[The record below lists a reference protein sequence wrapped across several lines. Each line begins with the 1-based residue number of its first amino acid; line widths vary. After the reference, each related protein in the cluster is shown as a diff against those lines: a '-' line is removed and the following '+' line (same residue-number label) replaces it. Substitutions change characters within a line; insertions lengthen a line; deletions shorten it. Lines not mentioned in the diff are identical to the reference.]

1 MRYPATHKDQTRS
14 KIVGASAGVAK
25 RAGFSASGID
35 ALATAAGVTSGA
47 VYKHFDGKDGLL
59 RAIIESELVAT
70 ERRFANADPRRAVDA
85 YLSLAHVK
93 HPEAGCL
100 LPALAAEV
108 ARASPKTR
116 KAYEAAMAQLMTT
129 LAAALGGD
137 RALAHALVSLC
148 VGAVMVARGL
158 ATDAAREDVLTAA
171 RTSAHA
177 LLDARRQTSEGE
189 PAAP

>member
-1 MRYPATHKDQTRS
+1 METMRYPAEHKDRMRS
-14 KIVGASAGVAK
+14 KIVGASAAVAK
-25 RAGFSASGID
+25 RGGFSASGVD
-35 ALATAAGVTSGA
+35 ALADAAGVTSGA

-59 RAIIESELVAT
+59 RAIIESELAQT

-85 YLSLAHVK
+85 YLSLAHVE

-108 ARASPKTR
+108 ARASLETR
-116 KAYEAAMAQLMTT
+116 AAYERAMDRMMTT
-129 LAAALGGD
+129 LATVLGGAKVD

-158 ATDAAREDVLTAA
+158 ASTEAREEILAAARAT
-171 RTSAHA
+171 AHA
-177 LLDARRQTSEGE
+177 LLARR
-189 PAAP
+189 

>member
-1 MRYPATHKDQTRS
+1 MRYPAAHKDRTRS
-14 KIVGASAGVAK
+14 KIVGASARVAK
-25 RAGFSASGID
+25 RAGFSASGVD

-59 RAIIESELVAT
+59 RAMIESELAAT
-70 ERRFANADPRRAVDA
+70 ERRFANAGPHRAIDA
-85 YLSLAHVK
+85 YLSLAHVE

-108 ARASPKTR
+108 ARASPATR
-116 KAYEAAMAQLMTT
+116 AAYEHAMDQLMTT
-129 LAAALGGD
+129 LATALGAD

-158 ATDAAREDVLTAA
+158 ASDEAREEILAAA

-177 LLDARRQTSEGE
+177 LLAARR
-189 PAAP
+189 

>member
-1 MRYPATHKDQTRS
+1 MRYPAEHKDRMRS

-59 RAIIESELVAT
+59 RAIIESELAAT
-70 ERRFANADPRRAVDA
+70 ERRFANADPKRAVDA
-85 YLSLAHVK
+85 YLSLAHVA

-108 ARASPKTR
+108 ARASAKTR
-116 KAYEAAMAQLMTT
+116 KAYERAMDQLMTT
-129 LAAALGGD
+129 LATALGD
-137 RALAHALVSLC
+137 RVLAQALVSLC

-158 ATDAAREDVLTAA
+158 ATDEAREEILAAARE
-171 RTSAHA
+171 SAHA
-177 LLDARRQTSEGE
+177 LLARAR
-189 PAAP
+189 

>member
-1 MRYPATHKDQTRS
+1 MRYPAEHKDRTRS

-25 RAGFSASGID
+25 RAGFSATGID

-59 RAIIESELVAT
+59 RAIIESELEAT
-70 ERRFANADPRRAVDA
+70 QRRFANADPKRAIDA
-85 YLSLAHVK
+85 YLSLAHVE

-108 ARASPKTR
+108 ARASPATR
-116 KAYEAAMAQLMTT
+116 RAYERAMDQLMTT
-129 LAAALGGD
+129 LAARLGAGAERDVKGD
-137 RALAHALVSLC
+137 RAFAHALVSLC

-158 ATDAAREDVLTAA
+158 ATDEAREEVLRAARA
-171 RTSAHA
+171 SAHA
-177 LLDARRQTSEGE
+177 LLASRG
-189 PAAP
+189 

>member
-1 MRYPATHKDQTRS
+1 MRYPVEHKDRTRS

-25 RAGFSASGID
+25 RGGFSATGID

-59 RAIIESELVAT
+59 RAIIESELAMT
-70 ERRFANADPRRAVDA
+70 ERRFANADPKRAIDA
-85 YLSLAHVK
+85 YLSLAHVE

-108 ARASPKTR
+108 ARASPETR
-116 KAYEAAMAQLMTT
+116 EAYERAMDQLMTT
-129 LAAALGGD
+129 LAGALGD

-158 ATDAAREDVLTAA
+158 ATVEARKEILAAA
-171 RTSAHA
+171 RTSAYA
-177 LLDARRQTSEGE
+177 LLAAR
-189 PAAP
+189 

>member
-1 MRYPATHKDQTRS
+1 MRYPREHKDRTRS
-14 KIVGASAGVAK
+14 KIVGASASVAK
-25 RAGFSASGID
+25 LSGFSASGID

-59 RAIIESELVAT
+59 RAIIESELEST
-70 ERRFANADPRRAVDA
+70 ERRFANADPKRAIDA
-85 YLSLAHVK
+85 YLSLAHVE

-108 ARASPKTR
+108 ARASPETR
-116 KAYEAAMAQLMTT
+116 TAYEHAMDQLMTT
-129 LAAALGGD
+129 LAERLGD

-158 ATDAAREDVLTAA
+158 ATDEARKEVLAAARA
-171 RTSAHA
+171 SAHA
-177 LLDARRQTSEGE
+177 LLASR
-189 PAAP
+189 